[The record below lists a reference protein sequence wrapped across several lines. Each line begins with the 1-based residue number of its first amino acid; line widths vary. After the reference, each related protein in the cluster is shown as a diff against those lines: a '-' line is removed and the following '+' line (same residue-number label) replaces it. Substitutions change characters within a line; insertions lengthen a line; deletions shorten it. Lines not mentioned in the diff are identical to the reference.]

1 MSSEDLQFK
10 IALSGTYHDKTPSY
24 SILIDDTVIK
34 QGQITAASGELEVI
48 EFTTSIADGDHS
60 IKIRLENK
68 ESSDT
73 IKDDAEGI
81 INDMLLNIKDIEIDS
96 ISLGQLVWSGEYL
109 IDEPQE
115 YNGTTITKLD
125 HCVNLGWNGTYVLNF
140 SSPFYIW
147 LLESL

>member
-10 IALSGTYHDKTPSY
+10 IALSGTYHDKIPSY

-34 QGQITAASGELEVI
+34 QGQITAASDELEVI

-73 IKDDAEGI
+73 IKLDAVGI
-81 INDMLLNIKDIEIDS
+81 VNDMLLNIKDIEIDS

-115 YNGTTITKLD
+115 YNGVTITKLD

-140 SSPFYIW
+140 SCPFYIW

>member
-1 MSSEDLQFK
+1 
-10 IALSGTYHDKTPSY
+10 
-24 SILIDDTVIK
+24 
-34 QGQITAASGELEVI
+34 
-48 EFTTSIADGDHS
+48 
-60 IKIRLENK
+60 
-68 ESSDT
+68 
-73 IKDDAEGI
+73 
-81 INDMLLNIKDIEIDS
+81 MLLNIKDIEIDS

>member
-1 MSSEDLQFK
+1 MN
-10 IALSGTYHDKTPSY
+10 
-24 SILIDDTVIK
+24 LIT
-34 QGQITAASGELEVI
+34 
-48 EFTTSIADGDHS
+48 
-60 IKIRLENK
+60 
-68 ESSDT
+68 
-73 IKDDAEGI
+73 I
-81 INDMLLNIKDIEIDS
+81 INDMLLNIKDIEIDT

>member
-1 MSSEDLQFK
+1 MN
-10 IALSGTYHDKTPSY
+10 
-24 SILIDDTVIK
+24 LIT
-34 QGQITAASGELEVI
+34 
-48 EFTTSIADGDHS
+48 
-60 IKIRLENK
+60 
-68 ESSDT
+68 
-73 IKDDAEGI
+73 I

-140 SSPFYIW
+140 SSPLYIW

>member
-1 MSSEDLQFK
+1 
-10 IALSGTYHDKTPSY
+10 
-24 SILIDDTVIK
+24 
-34 QGQITAASGELEVI
+34 
-48 EFTTSIADGDHS
+48 
-60 IKIRLENK
+60 
-68 ESSDT
+68 
-73 IKDDAEGI
+73 
-81 INDMLLNIKDIEIDS
+81 MLLNIKDIEIDS

-140 SSPFYIW
+140 SSPLYIW

>member
-1 MSSEDLQFK
+1 M
-10 IALSGTYHDKTPSY
+10 
-24 SILIDDTVIK
+24 IDDTVIK

-125 HCVNLGWNGTYVLNF
+125 HCVNLG
-140 SSPFYIW
+140 
-147 LLESL
+147 

>member
-48 EFTTSIADGDHS
+48 EFTTSITDGDHS

-81 INDMLLNIKDIEIDS
+81 I
-96 ISLGQLVWSGEYL
+96 
-109 IDEPQE
+109 
-115 YNGTTITKLD
+115 
-125 HCVNLGWNGTYVLNF
+125 F
-140 SSPFYIW
+140 F
-147 LLESL
+147 

>member
-1 MSSEDLQFK
+1 MN
-10 IALSGTYHDKTPSY
+10 
-24 SILIDDTVIK
+24 LIT
-34 QGQITAASGELEVI
+34 
-48 EFTTSIADGDHS
+48 
-60 IKIRLENK
+60 
-68 ESSDT
+68 
-73 IKDDAEGI
+73 I

>member
-1 MSSEDLQFK
+1 M
-10 IALSGTYHDKTPSY
+10 
-24 SILIDDTVIK
+24 IDDTVIK

-81 INDMLLNIKDIEIDS
+81 INAICCLTLKTLKLIQFHLVNWFGQVNI
-96 ISLGQLVWSGEYL
+96 
-109 IDEPQE
+109 
-115 YNGTTITKLD
+115 
-125 HCVNLGWNGTYVLNF
+125 
-140 SSPFYIW
+140 
-147 LLESL
+147 

>member
-1 MSSEDLQFK
+1 MN
-10 IALSGTYHDKTPSY
+10 
-24 SILIDDTVIK
+24 LIT
-34 QGQITAASGELEVI
+34 
-48 EFTTSIADGDHS
+48 
-60 IKIRLENK
+60 
-68 ESSDT
+68 
-73 IKDDAEGI
+73 I

-140 SSPFYIW
+140 SSPLDIW